1 MKYTSLDRLQDFEFH
16 DSELELIGWEKLG
29 NTMDCVTF
37 KARLLNVH
45 KNAAPNNSGVDMEIK
60 EATIKFGN
68 ILIKE
73 YESMRSITFDENG
86 NKIFGEPQVIHKGDE
101 ARKLFDNDLKDKIT
115 VLYLGDNNN
124 GEYELEG
131 IGDNYNGFMVRF
143 TFGTVKI
150 EWCDY
155 SGAAWYELNQHLQR
169 KITLSTSDGDRICD
183 ALILYHDAEVYNDQ
197 SNVKVRLLYDG
208 RSIEGY
214 GNDYFWV
221 ESFADLQKRLPDGV
235 RLKCCLNCRHGN
247 MCPFGNEPGEV
258 FCTNGANIQSKDD
271 MISYIDDNPEWYKN
285 ERFYTDVCEDF
296 MEQSDDYYTYND
308 YLYWLNKQ

>member
-1 MKYTSLDRLQDFEFH
+1 MKYISLDRLQDFEFH

-29 NTMDCVTF
+29 NMDDVTF

-45 KNAAPNNSGVDMEIK
+45 KDAAPNNSGVDMEIK
-60 EATIKFGN
+60 EAIIHFGN
-68 ILIKE
+68 IVIKE
-73 YESMRSITFDENG
+73 YERMRSITLDENG
-86 NKIFGEPQVIHKGDE
+86 NEILGDPQVIHKGDE

-115 VLYLGDNNN
+115 VLYLGESNN

-131 IGDNYNGFMVRF
+131 IGYNHNCFMVRF

-155 SGAAWYELNQHLQR
+155 SGAAWYELNRHLQ
-169 KITLSTSDGDRICD
+169 KKFTLSTPDGDRICD
-183 ALILYHDAEVYNDQ
+183 ALILYHDEEVYNDQ

-247 MCPFGNEPGEV
+247 MCPFGNPPGEV
-258 FCTNGANIQSKDD
+258 FCTNGAIIQSKDD

>member
-16 DSELELIGWEKLG
+16 DSEFELIGWEKLG
-29 NTMDCVTF
+29 NTMDCVTI

-45 KNAAPNNSGVDMEIK
+45 KDAAPNNSGVDMEIK
-60 EATIKFGN
+60 EATVRFDN
-68 ILIKE
+68 IVIKE
-73 YESMRSITFDENG
+73 YERMRSITFDENG
-86 NKIFGEPQVIHKGDE
+86 NEIFGEPQVIHKGDE
-101 ARKLFDNDLKDKIT
+101 ARKLFDNDLKGKIT

-143 TFGTVKI
+143 TSGTVKI
-150 EWCDY
+150 EWNDY
-155 SGAAWYELNQHLQR
+155 SGAAWYELNRHLQK
-169 KITLSTSDGDRICD
+169 KITLSTPNGDSICD
-183 ALILYHDAEVYNDQ
+183 VNILYHDAEVYNDQ
-197 SNVKVRLLYDG
+197 SNVKVILLYDG

-221 ESFADLQKRLPDGV
+221 ESFADLQKKLPDGV

-247 MCPFGNEPGEV
+247 MCPFGNAPGKV
-258 FCTNGANIQSKDD
+258 FCTNGAIIQSKDD

-296 MEQSDDYYTYND
+296 VEQTDDYYTYND

>member
-16 DSELELIGWEKLG
+16 DSEFELIGWEKLG

-68 ILIKE
+68 IVIKE
-73 YESMRSITFDENG
+73 YERMRSITFDEKG
-86 NKIFGEPQVIHKGDE
+86 NEILGEPQIVHKGDE
-101 ARKLFDNDLKDKIT
+101 ARKMFDNDLKGKIT
-115 VLYLGDNNN
+115 LLYLGDNNN

-131 IGDNYNGFMVRF
+131 MGYNYSGFMVRF
-143 TFGTVKI
+143 TFSTVKI
-150 EWCDY
+150 EWSDY

-169 KITLSTSDGDRICD
+169 KITLSTPDGDSICD

-197 SNVKVRLLYDG
+197 SNVKVRLFYDG
-208 RSIEGY
+208 RLIEGY

-221 ESFADLQKRLPDGV
+221 ESFADLQKNLPNGV

-247 MCPFGNEPGEV
+247 MCPCGNMPGEV
-258 FCTNGANIQSKDD
+258 FCTKNAMIKNKDD
-271 MISYIDDNPEWYKN
+271 MISYLYNNHEWEKQSK
-285 ERFYTDVCEDF
+285 FYTDVCEDF
-296 MEQSDDYYTYND
+296 VEQSDDNYTYND